1 MRLWL
6 PIVCMLAVPFA
17 ACGASEEARLVTE
30 ADNGTTV
37 ELGLGERLTVRLE
50 SNPTTGFSWQLEV
63 EPNGAFLRSA
73 GHEYVPPDDGLVGQ
87 GGIELWTFEGV
98 APGTTRIA
106 LVYLRPFD
114 PSDVGANFEVEV
126 RVR

>member
-6 PIVCMLAVPFA
+6 PVVCMLAVPLA
-17 ACGASEEARLVTE
+17 ACGAGEEARLLTE

-37 ELGLGERLTVRLE
+37 ELAAGERLTVRLE
-50 SNPTTGFSWQLEV
+50 SNPTTGFSWQPRV
-63 EPNGAFLRSA
+63 DPDAAVLRSV
-73 GHEYVPPDDGLVGQ
+73 GHEYVPPDDALVGE
-87 GGIELWTFEGV
+87 GGIELWAFEGV
-98 APGTTRIA
+98 APGTTGMA